1 MRRRSGARAYAKV
14 GVESDVMSASPVQ
27 LIVMLFD
34 GALSAMRSAKLNM
47 ENDNREAAGQ
57 GLSKAINIVNE
68 GLLGS
73 LDQSKNP
80 DVSDSLVQLY
90 NAVTRL
96 LYESNRYQD
105 IDKLDQ
111 AYKILDEIG
120 GAWREISGNFGG
132 QP

>member
-1 MRRRSGARAYAKV
+1 MRRRSGARAYAKL

-34 GALSAMRSAKLNM
+34 GALSAIRSAKLLM
-47 ENDNREAAGQ
+47 ENDDREQAGKS
-57 GLSKAINIVNE
+57 LSKAINIVNE

-80 DVSDSLVQLY
+80 DVSASLVQLY
-90 NAVTRL
+90 NSVTKL
-96 LYESNRYQD
+96 LYDANRYQD

-111 AYKILDEIG
+111 AYRILDEIG
-120 GAWREISGNFGG
+120 SAWREIAGHFGG
-132 QP
+132 HQ